1 MIAMSYIYGIKIF
14 FIYFCVGLN
23 LLFVSIETQL
33 SDFIF
38 TFYIFYKM
46 LSFLV
51 FIIVYLK
58 I

>member
-1 MIAMSYIYGIKIF
+1 MIAMSYIHGIKIF